1 MATNYN
7 ITMRQFNGTDYDT
20 LYPAANL
27 ANSIGTLGVA
37 HGGTGVT
44 SISALQDQLGLNQY
58 AKIQTGSY
66 TGTGTYGSSNPNS
79 LTFNFSPNMLIIF
92 GMTAILDSNNYVDS
106 CFSPVVF
113 LPTSNSQYQNYP
125 PITILST
132 FDNNW
137 TANVSYNYFDYYLY
151 NNQFSL
157 YASSFSSTA
166 HRLSTQQLN
175 SKDGTYYY
183 EAIG

>member
-7 ITMRQFNGTDYDT
+7 ITMKQFNGTDYDN

-44 SISALQDQLGLNQY
+44 SISALQTQLGLDQY

-79 LTFNFSPNMLIIF
+79 LTFSFSPDIVGISSNLYIGSGFYFFIKNQNTAYNDMNTTMLELSSN
-92 GMTAILDSNNYVDS
+92 TVSYSNNGISWY
-106 CFSPVVF
+106 
-113 LPTSNSQYQNYP
+113 
-125 PITILST
+125 
-132 FDNNW
+132 
-137 TANVSYNYFDYYLY
+137 
-151 NNQFSL
+151 
-157 YASSFSSTA
+157 SSTGRQYNIYGETPERIRDA
-166 HRLSTQQLN
+166 KYQFNAISSLP
-175 SKDGTYYY
+175 YYY
-183 EAIG
+183 VAIGK